1 VTAGSWTGLPFS
13 VATTFHGAPIRTHSR
28 VKSVARQGAE
38 RQTRCVRN
46 LLAQFAAVARNRNL
60 RRLEAAY
67 AASITSEWAFTVALG
82 VFAYQHG
89 GASAVGILGL
99 VRMLPAALTTPF
111 AAALADRYER
121 ERALVAVSLLSAAA
135 LGASAALYYTGRSVA
150 AIFAFAAAHAV
161 VSTLC
166 RPAVAALAPS
176 LATTPQQLVAVNG
189 VSLTLEGLGTLVG
202 PLLAGALVA
211 TADAGV
217 VFVVGAVAYVVSA
230 LALAAIRVEGRL
242 RFFAH
247 HRAGGLADGFRL
259 LAREPQPRLI
269 VALFVAQTIVR
280 GALNVLIVV
289 VAFRLLH
296 AGGGWVGLLSG
307 AVGAGIIVGGA
318 ASVALTGRRLAAPF
332 GLGLV
337 LWGLPIALV
346 AVFPSRAAALV
357 LLAVVGIGNAVEDVA
372 GETLLQRLVSDDMLG
387 RVLGVLFGGAT
398 AGMAIGAVATPGLI
412 AGLGTR
418 GALVATGAF
427 LPALVLVSWRA
438 LGRIDRHAGAPRAEL
453 SLLGNVPMFAALP
466 VAAKEQLARSLAR
479 VEARK
484 GQQIMREGDAGD
496 RFYIVGRGRLAVTR
510 EGRPLRDLG
519 AGDSFGEIALLR
531 DVPRTATVTASE
543 DVELYALERAD
554 FIDAATG
561 HAAGRAAGEEVVR
574 ERLAEPALPA
584 S

>member
-1 VTAGSWTGLPFS
+1 
-13 VATTFHGAPIRTHSR
+13 
-28 VKSVARQGAE
+28 
-38 RQTRCVRN
+38 VRN
-46 LLAQFAAVARNRNL
+46 LLAQFAAIARNRNL

-67 AASITSEWAFTVALG
+67 AASITSEWAFIVALG

-89 GASAVGILGL
+89 GPKDVGILGL
-99 VRMLPAALTTPF
+99 VRMVPAALATPF
-111 AAALADRYER
+111 TAALADRYER

-135 LGASAALYYTGRSVA
+135 LAASAVLYYTGRSVA

-189 VSLTLEGLGTLVG
+189 VSLTLEGLGTLIG
-202 PLLAGALVA
+202 PVLAGALVA

-217 VFVVGAVAYVVSA
+217 VFAVGAFAYVVSA
-230 LALAAIRVEGRL
+230 LALAAIQVEGRL
-242 RFFAH
+242 RFAH
-247 HRAGGLADGFRL
+247 HRAAGGIADGFRL
-259 LAREPQPRLI
+259 LAREPKPRLVI
-269 VALFVAQTIVR
+269 LLFVAQTIVR

-296 AGGGWVGLLSG
+296 GGGGWVGLLSG
-307 AVGAGIIVGGA
+307 AVGAGILVGGA
-318 ASVALTGRRLAAPF
+318 LSVTLTGRRLAAPF

-337 LWGLPIALV
+337 LWGVPIALI
-346 AVFPSRAAALV
+346 AAFPYHASALL
-357 LLAVVGIGNAVEDVA
+357 LLAAVGIGNAIEDVA
-372 GETLLQRLVSDDMLG
+372 GETLLQRLVSDDLLG

-398 AGMAIGAVATPGLI
+398 AGMAVGAIATPGLI
-412 AGLGTR
+412 AWLGTR

-427 LPALVLVSWRA
+427 LPALVLASWAA
-438 LGRIDRHAGAPRAEL
+438 LTRIDHSAAAPAAEL
-453 SLLGNVPMFAALP
+453 SLLDQVPMFAPLP

-479 VEARK
+479 VDARK
-484 GQQIMREGDAGD
+484 GTEIMREGAAGD
-496 RFYIVGRGRLAVTR
+496 RFYIVSRGRLAVTQA
-510 EGRPLRDLG
+510 GRSLG
-519 AGDSFGEIALLR
+519 NLAAGDSFGEIALLR
-531 DVPRTATVTASE
+531 DIPRTATVTASE

-574 ERLAEPALPA
+574 ERLSEPALPA